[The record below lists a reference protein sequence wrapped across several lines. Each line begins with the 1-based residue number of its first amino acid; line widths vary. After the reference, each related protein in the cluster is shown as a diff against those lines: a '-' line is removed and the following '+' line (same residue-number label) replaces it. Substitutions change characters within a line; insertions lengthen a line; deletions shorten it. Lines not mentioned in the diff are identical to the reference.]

1 MGTLFVI
8 ESHFKV
14 TFKEIKCLF
23 AGISQSL
30 KNKISYQKYAAMI
43 KKNNS
48 KTAQFGNLMDF
59 LEKYLRLFDLC
70 CYFYYNHHIL
80 FLFFP
85 LKTKKTLTTNIE
97 GYMYMYLCVNE
108 VCMCINF

>member
-1 MGTLFVI
+1 
-8 ESHFKV
+8 
-14 TFKEIKCLF
+14 
-23 AGISQSL
+23 
-30 KNKISYQKYAAMI
+30 MI
-43 KKNNS
+43 KKKTNS
-48 KTAQFGNLMDF
+48 KTAQFGNLMAF

-108 VCMCINF
+108 VCMYINF

>member
-1 MGTLFVI
+1 MLFCGDF
-8 ESHFKV
+8 SV
-14 TFKEIKCLF
+14 TEEKNI
-23 AGISQSL
+23 IS
-30 KNKISYQKYAAMI
+30 KICCYDR
-43 KKNNS
+43 KNNS

-70 CYFYYNHHIL
+70 CYFYYIHHIL